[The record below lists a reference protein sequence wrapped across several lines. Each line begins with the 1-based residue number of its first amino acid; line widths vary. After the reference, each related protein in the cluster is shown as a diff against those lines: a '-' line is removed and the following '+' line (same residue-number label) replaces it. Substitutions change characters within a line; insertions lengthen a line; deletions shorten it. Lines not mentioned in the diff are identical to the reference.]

1 MDDDPAQVFD
11 PSHLRL
17 GGALR
22 AAGIEPRLD
31 PSLVRVRHGVWTD
44 RVIWDGLAP
53 GARHAAFVLST
64 ATQCPTAGDM
74 VFSHAAAAAMW
85 GMPRIEAWPATVDV
99 LVSDLRIRS
108 STLVRKHVG
117 PWASTSVR
125 GGLTVTSAAR
135 TVVDVARTS
144 SLATGLAAADFAL
157 RAHLCTAG
165 DLASE
170 VDGLAPRSPGVR
182 RARTV
187 VGLAD
192 PRSMSAGESL
202 SRAQM
207 FRLGLPKPELQVP
220 YSDADGLIGVVDFD
234 WAGLV
239 GEFDGKV
246 KYRVPERV
254 DPVEAQRVL
263 WLEKQREDRLRRRVK
278 GLVRWDWAIAIND
291 GRLLRRL
298 AEHGLRPQR
307 GGNVSWC
314 EDRPKAS

>member
-1 MDDDPAQVFD
+1 MDDDPTMVFD
-11 PSHLRL
+11 PGHLRL

-22 AAGIEPRLD
+22 AAGVEPRAD
-31 PSLVRVRHGVWTD
+31 PSLVRVRHGVWMD
-44 RVIWDGLAP
+44 RAIWDGLTP
-53 GARHAAFVLST
+53 GARHAALVLST

-74 VFSHAAAAAMW
+74 VFSHAAAAALW
-85 GMPRIEAWPATVDV
+85 GMPRIEDWPVTIDV
-99 LVSDLRIRS
+99 LVPDVRIRS
-108 STLVRKHVG
+108 SKLVRKHVG
-117 PWASTSVR
+117 PPPTTCDR
-125 GGLTVTSAAR
+125 DGLTVTSAAR

-157 RAHLCTAG
+157 RARLCTPRE
-165 DLASE
+165 LASE
-170 VDGLAPRSPGVR
+170 ADALVVGSPGAR
-182 RARTV
+182 KARTV

-234 WAGLV
+234 WTGLV

-246 KYRVPERV
+246 KYHVTERG
-254 DPVEAQRVL
+254 DPIEAQRVL
-263 WLEKQREDRLRRRVK
+263 WQEKQREDRLRRRARGV
-278 GLVRWDWAIAIND
+278 VRWDWATAIND

-298 AEHGLRPQR
+298 SEHGLRPQR
-307 GGNVSWC
+307 GGSVSWF
-314 EDRPKAS
+314 EDRLQAS

>member
-1 MDDDPAQVFD
+1 MRDDLSTVFD
-11 PSHLRL
+11 PGHLRM
-17 GGALR
+17 GGVLR
-22 AAGIEPRLD
+22 AAGVEPRLD
-31 PSLVRVRHGVWTD
+31 PRFVRVRHGVWTD

-53 GARHAAFVLST
+53 GARHAALVLAT
-64 ATQCPTAGDM
+64 ATQCPNSDRL
-74 VFSHAAAAAMW
+74 VFSHASAAALW
-85 GMPRIEAWPATVDV
+85 GMPRIEDWPTTVDV
-99 LVSDLRIRS
+99 LVPDIRIRS
-108 STLVRKHVG
+108 SKVVCKHVG
-117 PWASTSVR
+117 PPATTTVR
-125 GGLTVTSAAR
+125 DGLTVTSAAR

-144 SLATGLAAADFAL
+144 SLATGVAAADFAL
-157 RAHLCTAG
+157 RANLCTSEE
-165 DLASE
+165 LAAE
-170 VDGLAPRSPGVR
+170 VGSLTVGSPGVR
-182 RARTV
+182 QARTV

-207 FRLGLPKPELQVP
+207 FRLGLPKPELQVS

-234 WAGLV
+234 WEGLV

-246 KYRVPERV
+246 KYRVPEHG
-254 DPVEAQRVL
+254 DPVDAQRVL

-278 GLVRWDWAIAIND
+278 DVVRWDWATAIHD

-307 GGNVSWC
+307 GGNTSWF

>member
-1 MDDDPAQVFD
+1 MHDDPSTVFD

-22 AAGIEPRLD
+22 AAGVEPRLD
-31 PSLVRVRHGVWTD
+31 RSLVRVRHGVWTD

-53 GARHAAFVLST
+53 GARHAALVLST
-64 ATQCPTAGDM
+64 ATQCPTAGDL
-74 VFSHAAAAAMW
+74 VFSHAAAAALW
-85 GMPRIEAWPATVDV
+85 GMPRIEDWPATVDV
-99 LVSDLRIRS
+99 LVPDLRIRS
-108 STLVRKHVG
+108 SKLVRKHVG
-117 PWASTSVR
+117 PPATTAVR
-125 GGLTVTSAAR
+125 DGLTVTSAAR

-144 SLATGLAAADFAL
+144 SLATGVAAAEFAL
-157 RAHLCTAG
+157 RAHPCTAC

-170 VDGLAPRSPGVR
+170 VYGQAVGSPGAR

-220 YSDADGLIGVVDFD
+220 YSDAEGLIGVVDFD

-246 KYRVPERV
+246 KYRVPENG
-254 DPVEAQRVL
+254 DPVDAQRVL
-263 WLEKQREDRLRRRVK
+263 WLEKQREDRLRRR
-278 GLVRWDWAIAIND
+278 WDWAIAIND
-291 GRLLRRL
+291 GRFLRRL

-307 GGNVSWC
+307 GGSASWC

>member
-1 MDDDPAQVFD
+1 M
-11 PSHLRL
+11 
-17 GGALR
+17 R
-22 AAGIEPRLD
+22 AAGVEPRLD
-31 PSLVRVRHGVWTD
+31 RSLVRVRHGVWTD

-53 GARHAAFVLST
+53 GARHAALVLST
-64 ATQCPTAGDM
+64 ATQCPTAGDL
-74 VFSHAAAAAMW
+74 VFSHAAAALW
-85 GMPRIEAWPATVDV
+85 GMPRIEDWPATVDV
-99 LVSDLRIRS
+99 LVPDLRIRS
-108 STLVRKHVG
+108 SKLVRKHVG
-117 PWASTSVR
+117 PPATTAVR
-125 GGLTVTSAAR
+125 DGLTVTSAAR

-144 SLATGLAAADFAL
+144 SLATGVAAADFAL
-157 RAHLCTAG
+157 RAHLCTAS

-170 VDGLAPRSPGVR
+170 VDGLAVGSPGAR

-220 YSDADGLIGVVDFD
+220 YSDAEGLIGVVDFD

-246 KYRVPERV
+246 KYRVPENG
-254 DPVEAQRVL
+254 DPVDAQRVL
-263 WLEKQREDRLRRRVK
+263 WLEKQREDRLRRRVS

-291 GRLLRRL
+291 GRFLRRL

-307 GGNVSWC
+307 GGSASWC

>member
-1 MDDDPAQVFD
+1 M
-11 PSHLRL
+11 
-17 GGALR
+17 R
-22 AAGIEPRLD
+22 AAGVEPRLD
-31 PSLVRVRHGVWTD
+31 RSLVRVRHGVWTD

-53 GARHAAFVLST
+53 GARHAALVLST
-64 ATQCPTAGDM
+64 ATQCPTAGDL
-74 VFSHAAAAAMW
+74 VFSHAAAAALW
-85 GMPRIEAWPATVDV
+85 GMPRIEDWPATVDV
-99 LVSDLRIRS
+99 LVPDLRIRS
-108 STLVRKHVG
+108 SKLVRKHVG
-117 PWASTSVR
+117 PPATTAVR
-125 GGLTVTSAAR
+125 DGLTVTSAAR

-144 SLATGLAAADFAL
+144 SLATGVAAADFAL
-157 RAHLCTAG
+157 RAHLCTAS

-170 VDGLAPRSPGVR
+170 VDGLAVGSPGAR

-220 YSDADGLIGVVDFD
+220 YSDAEGLIGVVDFD
-234 WAGLV
+234 WDGLV

-246 KYRVPERV
+246 KYRIPEHG
-254 DPVEAQRVL
+254 DPVEAQRAL
-263 WLEKQREDRLRRRVK
+263 WSEKLREDRLRRRVK
-278 GLVRWDWAIAIND
+278 GVVRWDWATAIHD

-307 GGNVSWC
+307 CGSVSWL

>member
-1 MDDDPAQVFD
+1 M
-11 PSHLRL
+11 
-17 GGALR
+17 
-22 AAGIEPRLD
+22 
-31 PSLVRVRHGVWTD
+31 
-44 RVIWDGLAP
+44 IWDGLAP
-53 GARHAAFVLST
+53 GARHAALVLST
-64 ATQCPTAGDM
+64 ATQCPTAGDL
-74 VFSHAAAAAMW
+74 VFSHAAAAALW
-85 GMPRIEAWPATVDV
+85 GMPRIEDWPATVDV
-99 LVSDLRIRS
+99 LVPDLRIRS
-108 STLVRKHVG
+108 SKLVRKHVG
-117 PWASTSVR
+117 PPATTAVR
-125 GGLTVTSAAR
+125 DGLTVTSAAR

-144 SLATGLAAADFAL
+144 SLATGVAAADFAL
-157 RAHLCTAG
+157 RAHLCTAS

-170 VDGLAPRSPGVR
+170 VDGLAVGSPGAR

-220 YSDADGLIGVVDFD
+220 YSDAEGLIGVVDFD

-246 KYRVPERV
+246 KYRVPENG
-254 DPVEAQRVL
+254 DPVDAQRVL
-263 WLEKQREDRLRRRVK
+263 WLEKQREDRLRRRVS

-291 GRLLRRL
+291 GRFLRRL

-307 GGNVSWC
+307 GGSASWC